1 MEFAMRGHDE
11 SSPRRSIL
19 YVKPMSPYIKS
30 ISDARELFLN
40 SKIEDRRSRGE
51 LINATYL

>member
-1 MEFAMRGHDE
+1 MRGHDE